1 MKKDKKG
8 KRTTKEKR
16 TKINHVG
23 QIGAVARVGRA
34 PRSAHIEFV
43 RGQIHSPDNDAPS
56 TCALLAKTKFWKVRA
71 LVYFFYTNFARQLQ
85 IHSPD
90 NDAPSSCDLQTK
102 KNLESQGPSLFTL
115 TINLPYNGLS
125 RHRRTS
131 QLVTGFFPVFFFSFF
146 IVPPATARAL
156 QLVQQPRSRPHPAP
170 HPRLRLRR
178 GLAAIAAVER
188 VHACRLRSAA
198 RGASPILN

>member
-43 RGQIHSPDNDAPS
+43 RG
-56 TCALLAKTKFWKVRA
+56 
-71 LVYFFYTNFARQLQ
+71 Q